1 MDHSYSIEFEGVRLR
16 PLARGD
22 IEALRV
28 WRNDEANSRYI
39 RKIPHVTPE
48 AQEKWFEGYLD
59 DDTVYTFAICVDGQ
73 LVGSVSL
80 YDPEGSSVEFG
91 KLMVGSSK
99 GQGVGKRATKAVLAL
114 AFDVLGFDEVKAEVS
129 VDNTTALIIYTRVGF
144 SITGRRYNE
153 LAEMDEFT
161 ILLEKADFRR

>member
-1 MDHSYSIEFEGVRLR
+1 MDHSYYIEFDGVELR
-16 PLARGD
+16 PLAHAD

-39 RKIPHVTPE
+39 RKIPYVSPE
-48 AQEKWFEGYLD
+48 AQEKWFEGYLSD
-59 DDTVYTFAICVDGQ
+59 EAVYSFAICVDGR

-80 YDPEGSSVEFG
+80 YDPEGSSIEFG
-91 KLMVGSSK
+91 KLMVGAGK
-99 GQGVGKRATKAVLAL
+99 GRGVGKKATKAALAL

-129 VDNTTALIIYTRVGF
+129 VDNTTALVIYTKAGF

-161 ILLEKADFRR
+161 ILLEKANFRR